1 MTVSGI
7 VVEAES
13 GRPLEGL
20 RVRVFDK
27 DLLFDDDLGL
37 AATDAAGRF
46 EIRFTES
53 QFRDWNE
60 THPDLYVRIYDAA
73 GERLLHS
80 TEPTPRTG
88 VLVHERFEIR
98 IPAATLG

>member
-1 MTVSGI
+1 MIVSGT

-20 RVRVFDK
+20 RVRAFDK
-27 DLLFDDDLGL
+27 DLLFDDDLGQ
-37 AATDAAGRF
+37 AATDASGRF

-60 THPDLYVRIYDAA
+60 TAPDLYLRIFDAS

-80 TEPTPRTG
+80 TEQTPRTG
-88 VLVHERFEIR
+88 ALVHERFEVR
-98 IPAATLG
+98 IPGAALR